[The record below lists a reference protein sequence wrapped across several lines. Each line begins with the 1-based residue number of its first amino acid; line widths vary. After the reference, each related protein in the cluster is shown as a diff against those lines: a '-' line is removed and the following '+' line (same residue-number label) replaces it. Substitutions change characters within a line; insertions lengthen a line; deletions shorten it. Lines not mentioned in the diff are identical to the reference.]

1 VVTSPG
7 LLFDAVQARGGQ
19 GSADTWILDQV
30 LPAERA
36 VPMVTVLD
44 GHPHA
49 LAFLAGIQGVPAR
62 HLGVSRFGQ
71 AGDLADVYRY
81 HGIDEDSMVRAV
93 LDLAG

>member
-1 VVTSPG
+1 MVPAIQRGKLTALQLFAAAAAG
-7 LLFDAVQARGGQ
+7 AALGAACLLG
-19 GSADTWILDQV
+19 V
-30 LPAERA
+30 LPAGG
-36 VPMVTVLD
+36 L
-44 GHPHA
+44 

-93 LDLAG
+93 LDLAE